1 MPKQVISYQIAASGD
16 AANPTGYITDI
27 GSELSYRGTFNL
39 PPDVDLASAATIVN
53 AVSGTISDEQVPCSD
68 GNASGRFRKL
78 VFIRASGNTMSIVVP
93 NRADIIT
100 VATNIRTA
108 LNDGNPDNKVI
119 CVKLLGEIFR
129 NLNDELGVNYTGTVA
144 KSHRAVAGSFKQN
157 YLSGV
162 INYTSDFGNTAV
174 QSVRSITEKA
184 VEEPAAQL
192 GGVWDTCTGGL
203 LDLLNC
209 GNGRRNPRKHRR
221 FNLTFATKFDV
232 AADAESAQSEVI
244 ELPCAN
250 GTSADILA
258 CGQATAALPGLY
270 CIGYQ
275 GESYDR
281 VHKLMPAA

>member
-1 MPKQVISYQIAASGD
+1 MPKQVISYALIASGD
-16 AANPTGYITDI
+16 ADNPTGYLTDI

-39 PPDVDLASAATIVN
+39 PPDVDLSDAATIVN
-53 AVSGTISDEQVPCSD
+53 AVGGTISDDPVPCSD

-93 NRADIIT
+93 DRADIISAAET
-100 VATNIRTA
+100 IRTV
-108 LNDGNPDNKVI
+108 LNKENPNNKVV
-119 CVKLLGEIFR
+119 CVKLLGEVFR
-129 NLNDELGVNYTGTVA
+129 NLNDELGVNYTGTIA
-144 KSHRAVAGSFKQN
+144 KSHRAVADSLKQN

-162 INYTSDFGNTAV
+162 INYASDFGNTSV

-192 GGVWDTCTGGL
+192 GEVWDSCTGGL
-203 LDLLNC
+203 LNLLNC

-221 FNLTFATKFDV
+221 FTLTFATKFNV
-232 AADAESAQSEVI
+232 AAEAESPQSELI

-250 GTSADILA
+250 NTTPNILA
-258 CGQATAALPGLY
+258 CGKAAAALTGLY

-281 VHKLMPAA
+281 VHKLMSAA

>member
-16 AANPTGYITDI
+16 AANPTGYVTDI
-27 GSELSYRGTFNL
+27 GTEISYRGNFVL
-39 PPDVDLASAATIVN
+39 PPDTDLADAAVIVN
-53 AVSGTISDEQVPCSD
+53 AVGGALSDEQVPCSD

-93 NRADIIT
+93 DRANIIT
-100 VATNIRTA
+100 AAETIRTA
-108 LNDGNPDNKVI
+108 LNDGNPDNKVV

-129 NLNDELGVNYTGTVA
+129 NLNDELGVNYTGTFA

-157 YLSGV
+157 FISGV
-162 INYTSDFGNTAV
+162 INYTSDFGNTSV
-174 QSVRSITEKA
+174 QSVRSITEKTT
-184 VEEPAAQL
+184 EEPAAQL
-192 GGVWDTCTGGL
+192 GTTWDSCTGGL

-232 AADAESAQSEVI
+232 ASATESAQSEVI
-244 ELPCAN
+244 QLPVAN
-250 GTSADILA
+250 GTTAEILT
-258 CGQATAALPGLY
+258 CGQAAAALPGLY

-281 VHKLMPAA
+281 VHTLMSAA